1 MEAKMEKK
9 GQSMLSLMMEDEII
23 DECKLKGWHYREIFL
38 AGMEQKRGMPQIL
51 TRLNEAEAGN
61 AKLSR
66 AYAALWNRV
75 QDLEKVKMEGL

>member
-1 MEAKMEKK
+1 MGETQISLHIPDDVLEEARA
-9 GQSMLSLMMEDEII
+9 
-23 DECKLKGWHYREIFL
+23 KGWHYKEIFL
-38 AGMEQKRGMPQIL
+38 MGMEQKRGMPQIL